1 MDPSGHKPLGGAVDT
16 CSVEVY
22 GSITRRISRGVAGSS
37 GAYLL
42 GNRRSQIAEDDPH
55 PVINGDGPGQR
66 GEGWAGGNR
75 LNWIRPSRQK
85 SQIVR
90 PSAKAIPD
98 IVQGGILIRKLRVV
112 GILREREL
120 DDVFAACRPYDYL
133 GSGVPAGINVENRS
147 CSVVAYTNS

>member
-1 MDPSGHKPLGGAVDT
+1 MDTGGQKHLRGVGDTGAVEIYDP
-16 CSVEVY
+16 
-22 GSITRRISRGVAGSS
+22 IARPISRGVAGSC

-42 GNRRSQIAEDDPH
+42 GTRRSQIAEDDPH

-66 GEGWAGGNR
+66 GEGWDGGNR